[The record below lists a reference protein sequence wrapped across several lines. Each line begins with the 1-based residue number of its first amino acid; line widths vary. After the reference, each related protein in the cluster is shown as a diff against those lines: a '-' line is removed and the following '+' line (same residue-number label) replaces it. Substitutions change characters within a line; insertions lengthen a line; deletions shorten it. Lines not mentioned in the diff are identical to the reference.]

1 MNTDSVS
8 FPTYY
13 SVPPPEFCMI
23 INSEVVN
30 SRNGVIEF
38 QPELDKKLMLLKY
51 FFYKRT
57 GCTLKLWEKEIDG
70 NIFLPRET
78 YHNGRTW
85 KKIKKN
91 LTITIITNNK
101 SEFDLGNSVSELLSL
116 TKYLSIYTTLDWDR
130 DRLTMTAMTTD
141 NVYVN
146 SSSKTTPDD
155 KTEIPIPYE
164 IPVGEYYKLIS
175 RELDTTSTTL
185 SERIKQS
192 NSTVVTNKKKNLVTK
207 FYEYITN
214 W

>member
-1 MNTDSVS
+1 
-8 FPTYY
+8 
-13 SVPPPEFCMI
+13 MI
-23 INSEVVN
+23 IDSEVVN

-38 QPELDKKLMLLKY
+38 QPELNKKLMLLMY

-57 GCTLKLWEKEIDG
+57 GCTLQLSEKEIDAS
-70 NIFLPRET
+70 IFLPRET

-85 KKIKKN
+85 EKIKKN
-91 LTITIITNNK
+91 LKITIINNNK
-101 SEFDLGNSVSELLSL
+101 AEFNLGNSVSELLSL

-130 DRLTMTAMTTD
+130 DGVTATTIT
-141 NVYVN
+141 NVYKN
-146 SSSKTTPDD
+146 SSSKTTPDE

-175 RELDTTSTTL
+175 REFDTPSTTL
-185 SERIKQS
+185 SEGIKQS
-192 NSTVVTNKKKNLVTK
+192 NSTVVTNKKKGLLTQ